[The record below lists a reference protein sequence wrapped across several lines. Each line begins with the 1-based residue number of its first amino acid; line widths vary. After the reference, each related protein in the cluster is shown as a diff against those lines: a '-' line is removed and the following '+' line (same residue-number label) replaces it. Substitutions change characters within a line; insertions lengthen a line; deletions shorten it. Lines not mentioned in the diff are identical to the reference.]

1 MEILIPLATFVL
13 GYLAEKI
20 LDAFALF
27 LKKRM
32 KTKKQKMTLDNFYTR
47 LHKDVIIT
55 ASGIPFFCPE
65 NVNESINKEQNFYL
79 APPAG
84 SGSDTHYFANNDVV
98 AEEFKC
104 FVEKNSLK
112 ERLEQI
118 RLEVFD
124 SFSNK
129 ENGNFFNGKILGVNN
144 IDGMSRTVDTKEL
157 PILSIDFYETDYF
170 THKIIEQLV
179 SELNIKNNDITNPGK
194 QLAWSRTSFGISL
207 IIILPKANEILLTK
221 RSSHSAYTEGKEW
234 IYVSVTETIS
244 ETDYDEEEG
253 TPSIIKGIR
262 RGIKEELGITEGQ
275 IKMDTLRLYDAFY
288 ETHFHQDNI
297 VASVEVSEAMT
308 FSDIYSL
315 LAKDKYMEVA
325 NIITISNEKKEI
337 SRFIEENRERMRA
350 QTFFSIES
358 YMSRL

>member
-1 MEILIPLATFVL
+1 MEILIPLASFVL

-20 LDAFALF
+20 LDAIVFF
-27 LKKRM
+27 LKKRV
-32 KTKKQKMTLDNFYTR
+32 KTKKLEMTLDNFYTS
-47 LHKDVIIT
+47 LHKDVLIT
-55 ASGIPFFCPE
+55 ASGIPFFRPE
-65 NVNESINKEQNFYL
+65 NINESINRERNLYL
-79 APPAG
+79 APPEG
-84 SGSDTHYFANNDVV
+84 NNNDTLSFVNSDVV
-98 AEEFKC
+98 TEEFKS
-104 FVEKNSLK
+104 FVTKNSLE

-118 RLEVFD
+118 RSEVFD

-129 ENGNFFNGKILGVNN
+129 EKGNYFNGKILGVNN
-144 IDGMSRTVDTKEL
+144 INGMSRTVDTKEL

-179 SELNIKNNDITNPGK
+179 SELDIKNNDIIDSGK

-221 RSSHSAYTEGKEW
+221 RSNHSAYSEGEEW

-244 ETDYDEEEG
+244 ETDYNEETG
-253 TPSIIKGIR
+253 TPDIIKGIW
-262 RGIKEELGITEGQ
+262 RGINEELGITERQ
-275 IKMDTLRLYDAFY
+275 IKKDTLRLYETFY

-297 VASVEVSEAMT
+297 VASVEVSETMT

-337 SRFIEENRERMRA
+337 SRFIEENKDQMRA
-350 QTFFSIES
+350 QTIFSLEG